1 MKKMNKVVQD
11 ILKSYH
17 TKDAQLKALSE
28 LADDINFAKNVID
41 GTYKY
46 CKECDDYYLTKSF
59 LHDSE
64 KRESRICVYENY
76 INSGGNEYV
85 DGYIHIKYEI
95 CPKGH
100 KREIERTEER
110 K

>member
-1 MKKMNKVVQD
+1 MNKVVQN
-11 ILKSYH
+11 ILNSYH
-17 TKDAQLKALSE
+17 TKEAQLKELSK
-28 LADDINFAKNVID
+28 LAKDIEFAKGVVD

-46 CKECDDYYLTKSF
+46 CKECDDYYLAKSF

-64 KRESRICVYENY
+64 RKKSRICVYKDI
-76 INSGGNEYV
+76 INSGGNEYI

-100 KREIERTEER
+100 KRETERIEER
-110 K
+110 E

>member
-1 MKKMNKVVQD
+1 MKKMNKAVQD

-17 TKDAQLKALSE
+17 TKDAQLKALSK
-28 LADDINFAKNVID
+28 LAEDIDFAKGVIN

-46 CKECDDYYLTKSF
+46 CEDCDDYYLTKSF

-64 KRESRICVYENY
+64 KKKARICVYRDI
-76 INSGGNEYV
+76 INSGGNEYA
-85 DGYIHIKYEI
+85 DGYVHIKYEI

-110 K
+110 R